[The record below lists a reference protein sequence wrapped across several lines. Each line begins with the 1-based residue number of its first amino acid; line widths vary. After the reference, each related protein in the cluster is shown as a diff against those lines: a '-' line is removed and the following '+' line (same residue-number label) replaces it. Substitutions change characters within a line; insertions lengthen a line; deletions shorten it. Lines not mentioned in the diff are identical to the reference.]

1 MRRTHGTRQGTRSIL
16 KRAKSERGRVN
27 IGRIMHNYSEGDLVS
42 IVLDGGQ
49 QKGMP
54 HRRFQGMTG
63 TIESKQGRAYVVSFS
78 DKNKKKTVI
87 LMTKYIGKKQKIF
100 VHFVFK
106 LELLN
111 LWKFKKDYHF

>member
-1 MRRTHGTRQGTRSIL
+1 MKHRWTEPQGAIVMRRTHGTRQGTRSIL
-16 KRAKSERGRVN
+16 KRSKSERGRVN

-63 TIESKQGRAYVVSFS
+63 TIESKQGRAYVVTFS

-87 LMTKYIGKKQKIF
+87 ARPEHLRPA
-100 VHFVFK
+100 
-106 LELLN
+106 E
-111 LWKFKKDYHF
+111 